1 MNYSCREE
9 TNENRTFEDFANEFP
24 HILKPKSD
32 QIRRGAPTLSCNVG
46 RHQTANFC
54 DIELFIQQCTG
65 VVTGQI
71 FDQQNF
77 QSLRPRFQSPL
88 ECFPVGALRYKPENG
103 FDFKF
108 DDDEGEVND
117 IHHE

>member
-46 RHQTANFC
+46 RH
-54 DIELFIQQCTG
+54 
-65 VVTGQI
+65 
-71 FDQQNF
+71 
-77 QSLRPRFQSPL
+77 
-88 ECFPVGALRYKPENG
+88 
-103 FDFKF
+103 
-108 DDDEGEVND
+108 
-117 IHHE
+117 